1 MNRSEQNDNLSVCNG
16 LTRKESVDINV
27 VDENWMTQTLV
38 ETDASD
44 LNEVEHQTESN
55 QGTIQDNPAQQ
66 KAIRLKPRRTRIA
79 SKKDQQLNV
88 FRKGKRRAKATGN
101 EQPSSAVQQKGKT
114 GMTEYQER
122 AYQGT
127 SAGTPGS
134 RKQWISP
141 CQCHRFPSCGNHCT

>member
-1 MNRSEQNDNLSVCNG
+1 MNRSEQNDHLSVCNG

-44 LNEVEHQTESN
+44 LNEVEHHTEPN
-55 QGTIQDNPAQQ
+55 QETIQDNLAQQ
-66 KAIRLKPRRTRIA
+66 EAIRLKPRRIRIA

-101 EQPSSAVQQKGKT
+101 EPPSFAVQQKRELT
-114 GMTEYQER
+114 REPVRER
-122 AYQGT
+122 TQ
-127 SAGTPGS
+127 
-134 RKQWISP
+134 Q
-141 CQCHRFPSCGNHCT
+141 CQHG

>member
-1 MNRSEQNDNLSVCNG
+1 MNRSEQNDHLSVCNG

-27 VDENWMTQTLV
+27 VDENWVTQTLV

-101 EQPSSAVQQKGKT
+101 EPPSFAVQQKRELT
-114 GMTEYQER
+114 REPVRER
-122 AYQGT
+122 TQ
-127 SAGTPGS
+127 
-134 RKQWISP
+134 Q
-141 CQCHRFPSCGNHCT
+141 CQHG